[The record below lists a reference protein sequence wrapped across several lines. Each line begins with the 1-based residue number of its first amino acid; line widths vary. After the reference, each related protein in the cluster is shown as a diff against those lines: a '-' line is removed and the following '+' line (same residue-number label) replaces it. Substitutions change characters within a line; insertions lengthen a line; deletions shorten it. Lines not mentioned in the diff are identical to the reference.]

1 MGLQE
6 EKSMAA
12 MRVVQVSRPK
22 GSLEIVERPIP
33 GPGAGQVRIKVQ
45 ACGICHSDSLTKE
58 GLLPGIQYPRV
69 PGHEVAGVIDA
80 VGPGVPGWQPGQ
92 RVGVG
97 WNGGYCGY
105 CDHCRRGDFFACVRG
120 QTTGVTYDGGY
131 GEYMIAPASAVALMP
146 AELPPTEAAPLMC
159 AGLTTFNALRNSG
172 ARAGD
177 VVAVLGLGGLG
188 HLGVQYAAKMGFHT
202 VGIARG
208 KDKEPLARQLGASVY
223 IDSQA
228 QDPAGELQ
236 KLGGAKAILATATSG
251 DAMSAVQGGLATNG
265 TMLVIGAAESM
276 QVSPILLLMGNRSI
290 KGWYSGTS
298 IDSQDTLAFS
308 QLTGVRPMTETYP
321 LERASEAYERMMSGK
336 ARFRVVLT
344 MAN

>member
-1 MGLQE
+1 
-6 EKSMAA
+6 MAT
-12 MRVVQVSRPK
+12 MRVVQVTRPK
-22 GSLEIVERPIP
+22 EPFQTVERPIP
-33 GPGAGQVRIKVQ
+33 EPGAGAVRIRVL

-58 GLLPGIQYPRV
+58 GLFPGIQYPRV
-69 PGHEVAGVIDA
+69 PGHEVSGVIDA
-80 VGPGVPGWQPGQ
+80 VGAGVLGWEPGQ

-105 CDHCRRGDFFACVRG
+105 CDQCRRGEFFACVRG

-131 GEYMIAPASAVALMP
+131 GEYMIAPTSAVARMP
-146 AELPPTEAAPLMC
+146 ADLPPADAAPLMC

-172 ARAGD
+172 ARPGD

-188 HLGVQYAAKMGFHT
+188 HLGIQYAAKMGFHA

-208 KDKEPLARQLGASVY
+208 KDKEPLARRLGASVY
-223 IDSQA
+223 IDNQA
-228 QDPAGELQ
+228 QDPAAELL
-236 KLGGAKAILATATSG
+236 KLGGAKVILATATSG
-251 DAMSAVQGGLATNG
+251 EAMSAVQGGLAVNG
-265 TMLVIGAAESM
+265 TLLIVGAVESM
-276 QVSPILLLMGNRSI
+276 QVSPLSLLMGCRSV

-308 QLTGVRPMTETYP
+308 ARTGVRSMNETFP
-321 LERASEAYERMMSGK
+321 LERVAEAYDRMMSGK

-344 MAN
+344 IGQ

>member
-1 MGLQE
+1 MP
-6 EKSMAA
+6 S
-12 MRVVQVSRPK
+12 MRVAQVP
-22 GSLEIVERPIP
+22 GPGAPFEIVERPVPEP
-33 GPGAGQVRIKVQ
+33 GPGTVRIKVG

-58 GLLPGIQYPRV
+58 GAFPGITYPRV
-69 PGHEVAGVIDA
+69 PGHEVAGTIDA
-80 VGPGVPGWQPGQ
+80 VGEGVPGWRVGQ

-105 CDHCRRGDFFACVRG
+105 CDPCRRGDFFACVRG
-120 QTTGVTYDGGY
+120 QITGVTYDGGY
-131 GEYMIAPASAVALMP
+131 GEYLIAPASAVAQMP
-146 AELPPTEAAPLMC
+146 PDLPFVEAAPLMC

-172 ARAGD
+172 AKPGD

-208 KDKEPLARQLGASVY
+208 TDKEPLARQLGASAY
-223 IDSQA
+223 IDSRA
-228 QDPAGELQ
+228 QDPSAELQ
-236 KLGGAKAILATATSG
+236 RLGGAKVILATATSG
-251 DAMSAVQGGLATNG
+251 DAMAAVQGGLAVNG
-265 TMLVIGAAESM
+265 TLLIVGAAESM
-276 QVSPILLLMGNRSI
+276 QVSPLLLLMGNRSV

-308 QLTGVRPMTETYP
+308 QRSGVRSMNETFP
-321 LERASEAYERMMSGK
+321 LDRVAEAYDRMMSGK

-344 MAN
+344 IGGE